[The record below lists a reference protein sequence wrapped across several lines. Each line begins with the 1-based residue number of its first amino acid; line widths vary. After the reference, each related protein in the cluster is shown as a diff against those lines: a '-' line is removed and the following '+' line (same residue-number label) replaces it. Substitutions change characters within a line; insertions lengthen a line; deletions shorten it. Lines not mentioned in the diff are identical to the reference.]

1 MLINRFAIKFYE
13 IERGKGLLEKRKI
26 DSLTKRENEVLI
38 QIANGLSNKEIANSL
53 NICER
58 TVKNHLFSIY
68 RKIDVSDRTQAA
80 IYAIKNDIVGNQEIK

>member
-1 MLINRFAIKFYE
+1 MLINRSAIKFYE
-13 IERGKGLLEKRKI
+13 IERGIGLLEKSKI
-26 DSLTKRENEVLI
+26 DSLTKRENEILI
-38 QIANGLSNKEIANSL
+38 QIANGLSNKEIATSL

-80 IYAIKNDIVGNQEIK
+80 IYAIKNDIVGNQEMI